1 MAMAAEPLATGT
13 APYRYRGRSARLALG
28 TATALGLARFA
39 YGLLVPAM
47 RGDLGWSLARAGVL
61 TTANGL
67 GYLAG
72 ALLAAAVAGRLGN
85 ATSFRLGMVG
95 TAAALAATA
104 SSGDYLVLLAA
115 RVAAGLAGALVF
127 VSGGVLAARIATTA
141 RSALPTS
148 PTTTPPCSRSRWSG
162 PSSASA

>member
-13 APYRYRGRSARLALG
+13 APDRYRWRSARLALG

-47 RGDLGWSLARAGVL
+47 RGDLGWSLARAGVP

-72 ALLAAAVAGRLGN
+72 ALLAAATRLTGAVAARRP
-85 ATSFRLGMVG
+85 AP
-95 TAAALAATA
+95 APAATA
-104 SSGDYLVLLAA
+104 PPRGPGRPAA
-115 RVAAGLAGALVF
+115 R
-127 VSGGVLAARIATTA
+127 
-141 RSALPTS
+141 
-148 PTTTPPCSRSRWSG
+148 PCQRR
-162 PSSASA
+162 